1 MSSILASE
9 ATYIFQKGSSDKF
22 GAVVVESATLPD
34 GDGGGCR
41 AVRFHLPKSGMVLPL
56 CDGGSA
62 IQAATGGN
70 IIHAIVR

>member
-34 GDGGGCR
+34 GDGGVSRGT
-41 AVRFHLPKSGMVLPL
+41 FSPPKKRH
-56 CDGGSA
+56 GSA
-62 IQAATGGN
+62 AL
-70 IIHAIVR
+70 